1 MAKIRTLQT
10 SFNQGLLSPEMHGR
24 TDLQQYYSGASVM
37 DNVIVQPQGGFSKRP
52 GFKKLLNIPT
62 NNVNGDEFKVMHM
75 TASNS
80 ESYFICMFPNGEG
93 TVINKDT
100 YESYPLPANVNSP
113 VGLYIKDIQYVQ
125 SGGSL
130 VYVHPLFPPMII
142 RRKITNDVISFEH
155 VLYEFVSLP
164 EESFDS
170 PSDNMPYLMDN
181 LVMNFNG
188 FKNGDTF
195 KLGLRIISQDKTLID
210 DTEFTFNKKTI
221 PVTPN
226 TTEGSIV
233 GDDVTDMVNAL
244 KAGGETGYM
253 YNFIA
258 QYDEVSKRV
267 WIDKPDGS
275 VTSVNVIDRTF
286 TSIIAKEELT
296 AASGVAILFCVSK
309 SRADISLDMV
319 PVPTANTEPTPPP
332 VTETN
337 TQPTA
342 TIQKLKLAHGTLGNT
357 GSITFQVG
365 LENVLT
371 PALKIT
377 TDTGM
382 DVFSQQLKDAI
393 QDLSIPDKPKPTVN
407 ITYNTIGFQSYEF
420 VIEFTGD
427 SLGKWSLMTV
437 NNMIGPITTAEF
449 VMVVEGVDG
458 NEVPELPKEPSFSS
472 KRGWPAT
479 VITHGNRLIFG
490 GSYSRPQTLYMS
502 KLGITGEFNYVPE
515 KDSEGNTLPP
525 LATDPLSLTLSTK
538 RNTPITGMQSGRR
551 LLVFTASSTHSV
563 QGNGD
568 TVDTITAAEVSNVTI
583 GTYGSKLVSPEELN
597 GYVYYLQASGSSL
610 NSTNYEFSTDSY
622 QVTQTALFSSHVLV
636 NPKDL
641 TVVTGSTKFNTTYL
655 CVVNGDGT
663 LAYYSSLLEQGLQN
677 WTRFTTDG
685 SFIAA
690 QGIDDKLFT
699 LVRRGVSSSG
709 YATVSVEVMEPANA
723 YCDGAQEVDLA
734 GGTILGDL
742 GEYTGKEIAI
752 IADGY
757 PVKLVVE
764 EGNDYVRLPF
774 ETLNATYG
782 LPINMFVTTMPLS
795 VNLQSGSTINSRK
808 RLSQAKITLLNSLGV
823 TLEYEGREY
832 PIADRPMDFM
842 MSEPPTP
849 VSGVIV
855 KSLLGWTKLATLSI
869 KSDDAVPVTVL
880 SLETKV
886 SIAE

>member
-1 MAKIRTLQT
+1 MAKVSTLQT

-52 GFKKLLNIPT
+52 GFKKLVDIPT

-100 YESYPLPANVNSP
+100 YESYPLPSNINSP
-113 VGLYIKDIQYVQ
+113 IGLYIKDIQYVQ

-142 RRKITNDVISFEH
+142 RRKITNDAISFEH

-164 EESFDS
+164 EESFDNTS
-170 PSDNMPYLMDN
+170 ENMPYLMDN

-188 FKNGDTF
+188 FENGDTF

-226 TTEGSIV
+226 TTDGSIV

-258 QYDEVSKRV
+258 QYDEVNKRV
-267 WIDKPDGS
+267 WVEKSDGS
-275 VTSVNVIDRTF
+275 VTSINVIDRTF
-286 TSIIAKEELT
+286 TGIIAKEELP

-319 PVPTANTEPTPPP
+319 PVPTVNIAPTPPP
-332 VTETN
+332 PVETN

-342 TIQKLKLAHGTLGNT
+342 TIQKLKLAHGTLGDS
-357 GSITFQVG
+357 GAITFQVILG
-365 LENVLT
+365 NAVT
-371 PALKIT
+371 PALKFTST
-377 TDTGM
+377 TGL
-382 DVFSQQLKDAI
+382 DVFAQQLKNAI
-393 QDLSIPDKPKPTVN
+393 QDLNVTNKPKPTVD
-407 ITYNTIGFQSYEF
+407 ITYNTTGYDSYEF
-420 VIEFTGD
+420 VIEFTGNA
-427 SLGKWSLMTV
+427 LGKWPLMTV
-437 NNMIGPITTAEF
+437 VNATGPITTAEF
-449 VMVVEGVDG
+449 VMVVEGEDG
-458 NEVPELPKEPSFSS
+458 NEVPELPKEPSFSNT
-472 KRGWPAT
+472 RGWPAT
-479 VITHGNRLIFG
+479 VITHGNRLVFG

-568 TVDTITAAEVSNVTI
+568 TVDTITASDANAVTV

-610 NSTNYEFSTDSY
+610 NSTNYEFSRDTY

-655 CVVNGDGT
+655 CVLNGDGT
-663 LAYYSSLLEQGLQN
+663 LAYYSSLIEQGLQN

-699 LVRRGVSSSG
+699 LVRRGVSNSG
-709 YATVSVEVMEPANA
+709 YASVSIEVMEPDSAF
-723 YCDGAQEVDLA
+723 CDGAQEVELA
-734 GGTILGDL
+734 GGNILGNL
-742 GEYTGKEIAI
+742 GEYAGKEISI

-764 EGNDYVRLPF
+764 EGKDYVKLPF
-774 ETLNATYG
+774 ATLNATYG
-782 LPINMFVTTMPLS
+782 LPINMLVTTMPLN
-795 VNLQSGSTINSRK
+795 VNLKSGSTINSRK

-832 PIADRPMDFM
+832 TIADRPMDFVM
-842 MSEPPTP
+842 DEPPTP
-849 VSGVIV
+849 ITGVIV
-855 KSLLGWTKLATLSI
+855 KSLLGWTKLAKLSI